1 VHEIDWKAPAIADLL
16 QIIEYVSD
24 GNPSAA
30 QELKDDIETKVANLA
45 ENPRL
50 YKTGRVSGTRE
61 MVVRPNYIVV
71 YQEAANV
78 VYVLRILH
86 AARQWP

>member
-1 VHEIDWKAPAIADLL
+1 MHEIEWKAPAIADLL
-16 QIIEYVSD
+16 QIIDYVSD
-24 GNPSAA
+24 DNPNAA
-30 QELKDDIETKVANLA
+30 QALKDDIESKVANLA
-45 ENPRL
+45 EHPRL

-71 YQEAANV
+71 YQEVANV
-78 VYVLRILH
+78 VSVLRILH